1 MVPGGFW
8 NANMPAVNFAYALA
22 FFTLGIGIT
31 LQGRLRETRFSLAR
45 ALPALAGF
53 ATVHALADWGG
64 VFIPLYATLVGEPV
78 TGILSGVKTV
88 ATAVSFGFLLE
99 FGVLLLVLDRP
110 LERWVR
116 PGPAVLTVFWVALF
130 LAYPVLRPETD
141 LHDWFGAG
149 EVWARYLLGFP
160 AATLAAGGLAFHRAE
175 IGRCGRG
182 QWLPHL
188 RGASLSFAV
197 YAIAAGLI
205 VPRQPFFPA
214 SVLNEDWF
222 LSFFGFPVRL
232 LRGAAGLGVT
242 VFMLRLLDIFKW
254 EVEVRLRRME
264 EERAILC
271 ERERIAR
278 DLHDGIMQT
287 LYGAGL
293 GLRQVGTLLDE
304 LGSEGNPGEHWYDR
318 TALDRVRS
326 LVTDMSDA
334 LSRAVTELRT
344 YVQSLCSAEQSVSTC
359 SELIQAVGGLI
370 RQVVALTG
378 LRIDLKFDSLDAGP
392 SVRVEDDLLPRGLR
406 DDAIALVREAL
417 SNVVRHSGSRR
428 ARVLLARS
436 DGTLLVRVADEG
448 RGFDPAASAEGY
460 GLRNMRRRTE
470 ARGGVLQVIS
480 TPGQGTQVV
489 AYLPL
494 GDSEARQ
501 DAQHTGGAHR
511 GSEARAVSS

>member
-1 MVPGGFW
+1 MAPGGFW
-8 NANMPAVNFAYALA
+8 DVNMPAVNFVYALA
-22 FFTLGIGIT
+22 FFTLGIGIA
-31 LQGRLRETRFSLAR
+31 LQGRLRQTRLTLAR
-45 ALPALAGF
+45 ALPALGAF
-53 ATVHALADWGG
+53 AIVHALADWGG
-64 VFIPLYATLVGEPV
+64 VFIPLYSAVAGGRV
-78 TGILSGVKTV
+78 TGILLGVKTA
-88 ATAVSFGFLLE
+88 ATAVSFGFLLQ

-116 PGPAVLTVFWVALF
+116 TAPAVLTVFWMALF
-130 LAYPVLRPETD
+130 LAGPVLRPETD
-141 LHDWFGAG
+141 LHQWFGSA
-149 EVWARYLLGFP
+149 EVWARYGLGFP
-160 AATLAAGGLAFHRAE
+160 GAVLSAAGLAVHRAE
-175 IGRCGRG
+175 IGQCGRG

-188 RGASLSFAV
+188 RGAALSFAV
-197 YAIAAGLI
+197 YGFAAGLV

-214 SVLNEDWF
+214 SVLNEESF
-222 LSFFGFPVRL
+222 LAALGFPVRL
-232 LRGAAGLGVT
+232 LRGAAVLGVT

-264 EERAILC
+264 DERAILC

-293 GLRQVGTLLDE
+293 GLKQVGAILDE
-304 LGSEGNPGEHWYDR
+304 LGSGDGPDGYRRDR
-318 TALDRVRS
+318 AALDRVRA

-334 LSRAVTELRT
+334 LSRTVTELRS
-344 YVQSLCSAEQSVSTC
+344 YVQGLCSAEPSVCTC
-359 SELIQAVGGLI
+359 AELVQVVGSLV
-370 RQVVALTG
+370 RQVVNLTG
-378 LRIDLKFDSLDAGP
+378 LRIDLEFDGLETDPTVGAPGE
-392 SVRVEDDLLPRGLR
+392 VLPRGLR

-417 SNVVRHSGSRR
+417 SNVIRHSGSRR

-448 RGFDPAASAEGY
+448 RGFDPEAPADGH

-480 TPGQGTQVV
+480 APGQGTQVV

-494 GDSEARQ
+494 GDSDAGQ
-501 DAQHTGGAHR
+501 DVQHA
-511 GSEARAVSS
+511 